1 MAFILDASVFLILVV
16 TCIVGYTRG
25 FRRSI
30 IGMVA
35 AVIATVS
42 AAAFSNALAEPVYN
56 RYMRDNV
63 KAHVMK
69 AIEDADPKQF
79 VMDKLNERGYGKHF
93 TESEIGEVMEKGGDL
108 NDNVS
113 ELMTDKG
120 FGHDD
125 IDGLNEEID
134 TYLDSELQSK
144 ISRQMDK
151 AGLSRFSESIRIS
164 SEDMRECVKRI
175 STQSKEDAA
184 DYIVE
189 KAVSPIMTGV
199 IRCLI
204 FVISYLVMILLIKL
218 IVAVSGLLDNIK
230 DIKAADRFAGLALG
244 TILGLLY
251 CSVIAW
257 GLNLF
262 CRATKDSLTVINAGI
277 AEETY
282 LFRYFFDFFHG

>member
-79 VMDKLNERGYGKHF
+79 VMDKLNERGYGKYF

-144 ISRQMDK
+144 ISRQMEQTEQKASGSMSSFWDK
-151 AGLSRFSESIRIS
+151 
-164 SEDMRECVKRI
+164 
-175 STQSKEDAA
+175 
-184 DYIVE
+184 
-189 KAVSPIMTGV
+189 
-199 IRCLI
+199 
-204 FVISYLVMILLIKL
+204 
-218 IVAVSGLLDNIK
+218 
-230 DIKAADRFAGLALG
+230 
-244 TILGLLY
+244 
-251 CSVIAW
+251 
-257 GLNLF
+257 NL
-262 CRATKDSLTVINAGI
+262 KN
-277 AEETY
+277 
-282 LFRYFFDFFHG
+282 

>member
-42 AAAFSNALAEPVYN
+42 AAAFSNALAEPVYS

-79 VMDKLNERGYGKHF
+79 VMDKLNERGYGKYF

-189 KAVSPIMTGV
+189 KVVSPIMTGV

-244 TILGLLY
+244 TIMGLLY
-251 CSVIAW
+251 VSVIAW
-257 GLNLF
+257 GLSVF